1 MPFAASPSAHPAS
14 LERAVIVRQ
23 YVPEPLDVLHA
34 RYVTHHFAP
43 HAHETYALGVCLEG
57 AVATRHR
64 GMRHVAGPGEVM
76 LLNPGELH
84 TGEPAHPD
92 GWTHVMCY
100 PSVALIRRVANE
112 LRGRPGAAP
121 VLPAPLL
128 CEPALA
134 ARVARL
140 LQAPA
145 HSGDLVRLD
154 SALLGL
160 LATLLGRHAGVA
172 VRRLPLGGLHPA
184 IRRVRE
190 YLHAHFTQ
198 RVTIADLS
206 EVAGLSP
213 FHLIRMFH
221 ARIGLP
227 PYMYLEH
234 LRVSL
239 ARTLL
244 MAGVPIAE
252 VASRTG
258 FGDQSHFTRRFKR
271 VVGVPPGRYIRQL
284 RVA

>member
-1 MPFAASPSAHPAS
+1 MLFRHQLS
-14 LERAVIVRQ
+14 
-23 YVPEPLDVLHA
+23 EPLDVLHA

-43 HAHETYALGVCLEG
+43 HAHETFALGACLEG
-57 AVATRHR
+57 AVATRH
-64 GMRHVAGPGEVM
+64 GGARHVVSPGEVM

-84 TGEPAHPD
+84 TGEPAHPE
-92 GWTHVMCY
+92 GWAHVMCY
-100 PSVALIRRVANE
+100 PSLTLIRRVADD
-112 LRGRPGAAP
+112 LRGRSGAAP
-121 VLPAPLL
+121 MLPAPVLGDPFL
-128 CEPALA
+128 AAEVARVLHEPA
-134 ARVARL
+134 
-140 LQAPA
+140 APA
-145 HSGDLVRLD
+145 DTLRQESE
-154 SALLGL
+154 LLGL
-160 LATLLGRHAGVA
+160 LTTLLSRHAGIA
-172 VRRLPLGGLHPA
+172 VRRVPLGGLHPA

-198 RVTIADLS
+198 AVTIADLA

-213 FHLIRMFH
+213 FHLIRVFH
-221 ARIGLP
+221 ARMGLP

-239 ARTLL
+239 ARALL

-284 RVA
+284 RMA